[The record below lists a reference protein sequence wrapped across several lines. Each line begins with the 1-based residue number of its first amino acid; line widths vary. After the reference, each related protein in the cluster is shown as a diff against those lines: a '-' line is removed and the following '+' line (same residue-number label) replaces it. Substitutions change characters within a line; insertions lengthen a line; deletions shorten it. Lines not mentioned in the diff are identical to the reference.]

1 MRKAYFRVMGKKSI
15 KRWPVFTVFSLFHGS
30 NIVKYWQCW
39 RVEFC
44 LVISLCAVLN
54 SLRTGS
60 LGLVRQSWRGRVLA
74 RWRLRCNKS
83 FPELT
88 QVNLLLRLYYSNA
101 WNSALAHFK
110 MPSFCLRENNFAWD
124 RRKGKH
130 LDDVTFTLGPL
141 SGKVIRHAWFELK
154 EIKLSIWTLNI
165 QGRGLSREHF
175 VKWSANSAIALLAI

>member
-1 MRKAYFRVMGKKSI
+1 MYWNSILLRSAMRKASFRVMEKKSI

-39 RVEFC
+39 RVAFC
-44 LVISLCAVLN
+44 LVISLCAVLK
-54 SLRTGS
+54 SLRTGP
-60 LGLVRQSWRGRVLA
+60 LLQVRQSWRGRVLA

-110 MPSFCLRENNFAWD
+110 MPPFFFVRTILRETVE
-124 RRKGKH
+124 KETILMTSH
-130 LDDVTFTLGPL
+130 LRSALWAERWSDTPD
-141 SGKVIRHAWFELK
+141 
-154 EIKLSIWTLNI
+154 LNW
-165 QGRGLSREHF
+165 
-175 VKWSANSAIALLAI
+175 KK